1 MNPGMNTS
9 IESIPKAT
17 DLWFTVDMLYVR
29 LEDGREVGVPMEW
42 FPKLIKATTE
52 QKNNWRFIGNGI
64 GIHWEDLDEDIS
76 VRKLIQ

>member
-1 MNPGMNTS
+1 MNTS

-52 QKNNWRFIGNGI
+52 QKNNWRLIGNGI
-64 GIHWEDLDEDIS
+64 GIHWEDLDEDLS

>member
-29 LEDGREVGVPMEW
+29 LEDGRDVGVPMEW
-42 FPKLIKATTE
+42 FPKLLKATTE
-52 QKNNWRFIGNGI
+52 QKNNWRLIGNGI
-64 GIHWEDLDEDIS
+64 GIHWEDLEKTY
-76 VRKLIQ
+76 RF

>member
-1 MNPGMNTS
+1 MNTS